1 MKSMMMIGAA
11 AMMLAGAGCVVETG
25 PDSGYSGGDC
35 LPTLYID
42 YEIQNASG
50 APVSCSGAG
59 AVSVQ
64 ATVDGVMFPQACFP
78 ASSSYGQIRV
88 PLQGLGTYNATVNI
102 FDSKGNPLAAAQ
114 STSFNITSCGDTETQ
129 TPAILVVTPP
139 AAATS
144 MTTTGT

>member
-1 MKSMMMIGAA
+1 MLMIGAV
-11 AMMLAGAGCVVETG
+11 AMALATSSCVVDSG
-25 PDSGYSGGDC
+25 PDSGYSSGGNC

-78 ASSSYGQIRV
+78 ANSSYGQIAV

-114 STSFNITSCGDTETQ
+114 MTSFNITSCGDTETQ

-139 AAATS
+139 GTAST
-144 MTTTGT
+144 TTTGT